1 MEPCEFGKFTLL
13 EHVGKGGM
21 GAVYRAFDNETGHI
35 VAVKTF
41 LSSEERPAELSR
53 KLRDRE
59 VRMLI
64 SIRHPNIVRFF
75 ETGHIEDDYY
85 YTMEFVESSLLDWL
99 REGRQVSL
107 LDRIHILRQVAD
119 ALAAIH
125 RQGIVH
131 RDVKPGNILLDQTPS
146 GSIHA
151 KLTDLGI
158 AKSVSE
164 ADIVS
169 EQTHRRIPGT
179 PKYLSPEQILQD
191 ALDGR
196 SDVFGLGVLAYELLT
211 ASNPFLADDSD
222 GYFRAN
228 AEQRQKHV
236 TSVDG
241 SIPRFLGDMVD
252 KMLAKDREERY
263 DSEALARDL
272 ELVQQHLISGA
283 PLRER
288 TNPASMFYQPPPELV
303 RRAAPPAPPLGAR
316 AKALAAAVVLAGVLV
331 TVLLWP
337 RASVRPVEP
346 GFLYPDGED
355 LLVAA
360 RAAADGD
367 QWWFA
372 LALLQR
378 GRGREPDAS
387 LEARLAE
394 LSAQVQESLAG
405 ESYDVAQSMLQA
417 DRREEAEVVLQ
428 RIRELLPGSSFGDR
442 LAEELRRRTPA
453 GTSGAARADQV
464 AHMRDLAR
472 HGRFV
477 EALDVGRELL
487 ARPGEDPAAER
498 LVQEAVVDVLGLW
511 SRSLV
516 RGEPER
522 APLERFFAALEEVGL
537 GLPGGPGPGSR
548 GRLRLQ
554 LAEVYRN
561 EGEYELALRQLE
573 LAAAEGDAAIA
584 RLARSE
590 EAALR
595 AVALDRPLLA
605 DEAAEELATNGFES
619 SVWWQSPGGVVQDGV
634 LRLAVRPGEPRVDRR
649 TARPIRNLGFQYGV
663 QFRVEGVPGSPA
675 ASVLAGISVEG
686 RAGDSVTLA
695 FDGSHYRVAVGAT
708 GAARGVEVAAA
719 VGDELAAW
727 HTLALDYDFSAGR
740 LSARLDERQLDQHSL
755 DLAGLRLSV
764 FAEAAGDQAVA
775 VLFRDIY
782 YRPR

>member
-1 MEPCEFGKFTLL
+1 VEPREFGKFTLL

-21 GAVYRAFDNETGHI
+21 GTVYRAFDNETGRI
-35 VAVKTF
+35 AAVKTF
-41 LSSEERPAELSR
+41 LSSEERPPELSR

-64 SIRHPNIVRFF
+64 IIRHPNIVRFF

-85 YTMEFVESSLLDWL
+85 YTMEFVEHSLLDWM

-146 GSIHA
+146 GTIQA

-211 ASNPFLADDSD
+211 GTNPFLADDTD
-222 GYFRAN
+222 GYFKAN
-228 AEQRQKHV
+228 VEQQQKHAS
-236 TSVDG
+236 TVDG

-288 TNPASMFYQPPPELV
+288 TNPASIFYEPPPELA
-303 RRAAPPAPPLGAR
+303 RRAAPPAPPLSGRAR
-316 AKALAAAVVLAGVLV
+316 VLAAAVVLAGAAV
-331 TVLLWP
+331 TLALWP
-337 RASVRPVEP
+337 RAPVQP
-346 GFLYPDGED
+346 GSRHPDGED
-355 LLVAA
+355 LLLAA
-360 RAAADGD
+360 RAAAESG
-367 QWWFA
+367 QRWFA

-378 GRGREPDAS
+378 RRGPEPDAS
-387 LEARLAE
+387 LAARLAE
-394 LSAQVQESLAG
+394 LSAEIQESLAG
-405 ESYDVAQSMLQA
+405 DSYGVAQSMLQA
-417 DRREEAEVVLQ
+417 GRREEAEVVLQ
-428 RIRELLPGSSFGDR
+428 RIRDMLPESSWSDR
-442 LAEELRRRTPA
+442 LAEDLERPPPDRQDR
-453 GTSGAARADQV
+453 AARVDRI
-464 AHMRDLAR
+464 AHMQNMAR
-472 HGRFV
+472 HGRFA
-477 EALDVGRELL
+477 EALDVGRELR
-487 ARPGEDPAAER
+487 AWPQTDPEAER
-498 LVQEAVVDVLGLW
+498 SVQQAVVDVLDLW

-516 RGEPER
+516 RSEPER
-522 APLERFFAALEEVGL
+522 APLEQFFLALDEVGFA
-537 GLPGGPGPGSR
+537 LPGGPGPDSR

-554 LAEVYRN
+554 LAEVYRD
-561 EGEYELALRQLE
+561 EGEYDLALRQLE
-573 LAAAEGDAAIA
+573 LAAAEGDAGIA

-590 EAALR
+590 QAALR
-595 AVALDRPLLA
+595 AVALDRPLPA
-605 DEAAEELATNGFES
+605 DEAAEKLAANGFRS
-619 SVWWQSPGGVVQDGV
+619 SIWWQSPGGEVQDGV
-634 LRLAVRPGEPRVDRR
+634 LRLSVSPGKPRVARS

-663 QFRVEGVPGSPA
+663 QFRIEAVPESPA
-675 ASVLAGISVEG
+675 PVLAGIGVEG
-686 RAGDSVTLA
+686 RAGDSLTLA
-695 FDGSHYRVAVGAT
+695 FDGRHYRIALGAT
-708 GAARGVEVAAA
+708 APAQGPEVAPAL
-719 VGDELAAW
+719 GDEPTAW
-727 HTLALDYDFSAGR
+727 HALSLDYDFSTGR
-740 LSARLDERQLDQHSL
+740 LSAGLDGRQLAQHSL
-755 DLAGLRLSV
+755 DLADLRLSV
-764 FAEAAGDQAVA
+764 FAEAPGDQAAA
-775 VLFRDIY
+775 VLFRDVY